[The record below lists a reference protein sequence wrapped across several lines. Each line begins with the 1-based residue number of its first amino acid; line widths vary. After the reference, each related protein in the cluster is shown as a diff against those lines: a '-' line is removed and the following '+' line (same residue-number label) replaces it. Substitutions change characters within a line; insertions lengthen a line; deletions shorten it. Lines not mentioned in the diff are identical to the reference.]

1 MIGGTCKL
9 KLYRIGE
16 KTTELKPRN
25 IMLMLW
31 FVYLGCEMVVLRDY
45 STIPQLYL
53 KTVKLS

>member
-9 KLYRIGE
+9 KLYRIGD